1 MLLIFLL
8 FGIGLVLF
16 SQSPWYIVSLIL
28 IGIIGAVSSGMDAMG
43 HTMLQLNVSD
53 EQRGRAM
60 GIWMMSIGFGS
71 VGHLAAGAVAAALS
85 APTALTINGNA
96 IVLIFLI
103 LVVFVPKLR
112 RV

>member
-43 HTMLQLNVSD
+43 HTILQLNVSD
-53 EQRGRAM
+53 ERRGRAM

-71 VGHLAAGAVAAALS
+71 IGHLAVGAIAAALT
-85 APTALTINGNA
+85 APIALTINGSA
-96 IVLIFLI
+96 IIVTFLI
-103 LVVFVPKLR
+103 LLVLVPKLR